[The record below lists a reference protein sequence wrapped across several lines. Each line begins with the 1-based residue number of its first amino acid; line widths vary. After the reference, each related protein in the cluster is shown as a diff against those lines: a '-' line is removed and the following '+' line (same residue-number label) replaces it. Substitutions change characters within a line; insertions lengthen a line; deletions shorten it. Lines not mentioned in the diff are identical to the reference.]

1 MTDSLVS
8 GSTALSRNKAV
19 TRPLRYARPACVM
32 PGWTG
37 HLTPEALSRNLASG
51 AHLSRTPAKP
61 NVPQRALQQGLT
73 VSGVSPNRT
82 PAPQTGL
89 FDPGVR
95 SATLRISHLRR
106 FSAFSTLV
114 RTCAAYLRH
123 RMCLTEPCSWV

>member
-19 TRPLRYARPACVM
+19 TRLLRYARPACVM

-51 AHLSRTPAKP
+51 AHLRRTPALP

-73 VSGVSPNRT
+73 ASGVSPNRT
-82 PAPQTGL
+82 PAPIKGIIAS
-89 FDPGVR
+89 GVR
-95 SATLRISHLRR
+95 PTPFR
-106 FSAFSTLV
+106 
-114 RTCAAYLRH
+114 
-123 RMCLTEPCSWV
+123 LTNRGTGCVAGPSV